1 MCLDPKCHYL
11 QMIQLHVSCQCVSVQ
26 RTHNLFRLRS
36 IVTAHINVLPHIDN
50 GPLWTEGFYTV
61 LFRETCYQFKKGE
74 RHLEQQSLA
83 RGLLDSFEGKKTRVR
98 RGPIDEGCSLRKK
111 GASRNVSFIK
121 TSGFSKQ
128 QSTAL
133 EKRLLL
139 NERTPCGKRAG
150 VHW

>member
-1 MCLDPKCHYL
+1 MGYISGKNVKLMKNIYIKRGLPFCIDRNAHRQWTTLD
-11 QMIQLHVSCQCVSVQ
+11 
-26 RTHNLFRLRS
+26 RR
-36 IVTAHINVLPHIDN
+36 VL
-50 GPLWTEGFYTV
+50 YSAV

-74 RHLEQQSLA
+74 RHFLA

-139 NERTPCGKRAG
+139 NERTPCGKRAS